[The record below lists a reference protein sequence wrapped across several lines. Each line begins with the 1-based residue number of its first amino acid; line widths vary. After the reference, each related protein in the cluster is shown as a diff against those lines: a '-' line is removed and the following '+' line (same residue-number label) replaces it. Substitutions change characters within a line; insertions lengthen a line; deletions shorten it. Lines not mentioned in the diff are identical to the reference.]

1 MFACLVIKLLQE
13 LLRNPSY
20 VDRSN
25 NFKLPKSPPK
35 LLLSYQCCTRK
46 IMFVHWSIINHK
58 VCLYYSCIS

>member
-25 NFKLPKSPPK
+25 NFKLPKSPQK
-35 LLLSYQCCTRK
+35 
-46 IMFVHWSIINHK
+46 
-58 VCLYYSCIS
+58 CLYHINAVQGRLCLCIGLS